1 MMNSTTTHH
10 KTDGRVR
17 TEVIK
22 TMLGGYG
29 NPILTNVIDR
39 GHEKGLEK
47 FILTDNGIIIVRNF
61 RTDRHITDL
70 IARKGQIFSRFG
82 DKFKTLPKEMQ
93 RHILDLCEDRERK
106 GYNII

>member
-1 MMNSTTTHH
+1 MSNNTFHH
-10 KTDGRVR
+10 NTNTVR
-17 TEVIK
+17 TNVIK

-29 NPILTNVIDR
+29 KPVLTAFIDR
-39 GHEKGLEK
+39 GHKDGVEK
-47 FILTDNGIIIVRNF
+47 FILTDNGIIIVRNL
-61 RTDRHITDL
+61 RTDRWITDL

-93 RHILDLCEDRERK
+93 RHILNLCEDRERK

>member
-1 MMNSTTTHH
+1 MGKTTAHH
-10 KTDGRVR
+10 KTDGKVR

-22 TMLGGYG
+22 NMLGGYG
-29 NPILTNVIDR
+29 NPVLTAFFDR
-39 GHEKGLEK
+39 GHKDGPEK
-47 FILTDNGIIIVRNF
+47 FVLTDNAIIIVRNL

-82 DKFKTLPKEMQ
+82 DKFRTLPKEMQ
-93 RHILDLCEDRERK
+93 NHILDLCEDRERK

>member
-1 MMNSTTTHH
+1 MNHTTTHH
-10 KTDGRVR
+10 KTDGSVR
-17 TEVIK
+17 TNVIK
-22 TMLGGYG
+22 NMLGGYG
-29 NPILTNVIDR
+29 NPVLTTFLDR
-39 GHEKGLEK
+39 GHKDGPEK
-47 FILTDNGIIIVRNF
+47 FVLTDNAIIIVRNL

-93 RHILDLCEDRERK
+93 KHILDLCEDRERK

>member
-1 MMNSTTTHH
+1 MNNNTFHH
-10 KTDGRVR
+10 TNDHKVR
-17 TEVIK
+17 TNVIN
-22 TMLGGYG
+22 TLLGGYG
-29 NPILTNVIDR
+29 KPVLINVVDR

-47 FILTDNGIIIVRNF
+47 FILTDNAIIIVRNF

-93 RHILDLCEDRERK
+93 RHILDLCDDRERR

>member
-1 MMNSTTTHH
+1 MKNTTHH
-10 KTDGRVR
+10 SKDGHVR
-17 TEVIK
+17 THIIK
-22 TMLGGYG
+22 NALGGYG

-39 GHEKGLEK
+39 GHGDGLEK
-47 FILTDNGIIIVRNF
+47 FILTDNAIIIIRNF

-82 DKFKTLPKEMQ
+82 DKFKTLPRDMQ
-93 RHILDLCEDRERK
+93 KRILDLCDDRERK

>member
-1 MMNSTTTHH
+1 MSNNTFHH
-10 KTDGRVR
+10 NANTVR
-17 TEVIK
+17 TNVIK

-29 NPILTNVIDR
+29 KPVLTAFIDR
-39 GHEKGLEK
+39 GHKDGVEK
-47 FILTDNGIIIVRNF
+47 FILTDNGIIIVRNL
-61 RTDRHITDL
+61 RTDRWITDL

-93 RHILDLCEDRERK
+93 RHILNLCDDRERK